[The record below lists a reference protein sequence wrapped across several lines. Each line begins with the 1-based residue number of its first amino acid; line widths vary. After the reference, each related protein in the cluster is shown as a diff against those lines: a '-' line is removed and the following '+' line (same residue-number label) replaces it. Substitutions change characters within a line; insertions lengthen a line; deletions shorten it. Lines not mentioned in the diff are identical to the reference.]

1 MRKLLLFVG
10 LLLVL
15 GGTSHAFTAGCSA
28 ADMNSGAG
36 KTINSNWKEID
47 CLAHT
52 NFTCPST
59 ATCTATLV
67 PFNGFAVN
75 KNDTIVVMYDAD
87 GVFTAASSIS
97 CTDNIGAGDTF
108 TRIPSLQGGTTNY
121 FNYTNVGNHLMGA
134 YFLATASAAK
144 ASGYQVTCTETV
156 TGSSAQIVDTDGSV
170 MIFRQ
175 TGGGATGGIDAF
187 SPYQSGTTSGTC
199 NQGPNSNG
207 CPMVSQAIT
216 LTTAN
221 DLVLGGGNEN
231 AAPAGATSPY
241 SVGVDGDGTTT
252 TFPYFYTVA
261 ATTATTGSVTFTNYD
276 TFPND
281 NFGSVTFALKPTP
294 TNAPAL
300 FFSDLIAGPAS
311 GNSDTTFSATGG
323 VYVTLYGN
331 FLDSPTAVQ
340 LNGASCLTTVSAPS
354 AWMWYE
360 RMVVKLGT
368 GCTSG
373 NFTVTTTAG
382 TSNGIPFTV
391 RSGNIY
397 YTKTTGNDSTGTGSF
412 TNPWATV
419 IKAHNTIAAGDT
431 IYAGTGTGSTADDG
445 TGWGTCMLLDANA
458 GTSGNSKAL
467 LAYPGATVNMGN
479 ATGGVCDTGIR
490 SKGTGSN
497 FWVFGELAM
506 AGTDTSI
513 NAYDDQDWRIV
524 GNTMTCPNAD
534 VGAQAGCLDPGGD
547 GAANT
552 FNYRIFGNN
561 IHHAATNNT
570 PGTVTT
576 LYHGVYISEFHHDL
590 DFGWNTVAFVM
601 GGRCIQQHVNVGPGD
616 YDLHVHD
623 NVIHDCPED
632 GIVSTTTSPSLGTV
646 EFYNNVIYNAGIGPN
661 PIDGGG
667 GWNCMNIQGYYNT
680 TVETGTIHVYNNTFY
695 GCGTITNPN
704 DGNGERGNFLWA
716 KGNSTG
722 KFLDYHN
729 NISYVAG
736 APNYFASD
744 SDTGNVSGANN
755 LFFGNGTPSIAGL
768 TGNVVANPSFV
779 STSTPDFHLSS
790 SGSPA
795 NGVGT
800 TTVPV
805 PLLDHDG
812 LTRPSPPAIGAYEF
826 QSGGG
831 APPGAATVPAFTG
844 PAGCSSGAYSGPST
858 SATISDSNTGTHVAC
873 YRVGATPATNGIGT
887 GCAIG
892 STQYAGAISVM
903 VTETINAIAGASTLS
918 DSSVVSCALTINGA
932 IPLSTVSGKSSV
944 SGKAVLR

>member
-1 MRKLLLFVG
+1 MKRLILFCGLLLLFCGSFAHAQNVC
-10 LLLVL
+10 
-15 GGTSHAFTAGCSA
+15 TSAYLNA
-28 ADMNSGAG
+28 GAG
-36 KTINSNWKEID
+36 KVVNSNWKLID
-47 CLAHT
+47 CAAHSETTCHALTCSETFAPT
-52 NFTCPST
+52 NNFPIQ
-59 ATCTATLV
+59 
-67 PFNGFAVN
+67 
-75 KNDTIVVMYDAD
+75 KNDTIVWMWDLD
-87 GVFTAASSIS
+87 TAGTVTAFS
-97 CTDNIGAGDTF
+97 CTDNITGDVVQP
-108 TRIPSLQGGTTNY
+108 IPSLQGGSSNFFSVTNGTGFLTGKY
-121 FNYTNVGNHLMGA
+121 MWTNA
-134 YFLATASAAK
+134 AAAK
-144 ASGYQVTCTETV
+144 ASGYQMTCSGTT
-156 TGSSAQIVDTDGSV
+156 TGQQIADTDYSIMV
-170 MIFRQ
+170 FRQ
-175 TGGGATGGIDAF
+175 NGGGPSAGIDAF
-187 SPYQSGTTSGTC
+187 SPYQAGTTSGTC
-199 NQGPNSNG
+199 NQGPSGAG
-207 CPMVSQAIT
+207 CPMVAQTIT
-216 LTTAN
+216 LNTAN
-221 DLVLGGGNEN
+221 DLVIGGGNEN
-231 AAPAGATSPY
+231 GAPQQADSPFTVALDNNTSFNVAPYYY
-241 SVGVDGDGTTT
+241 SVGSSSSG
-252 TFPYFYTVA
+252 
-261 ATTATTGSVTFTNYD
+261 TGSVAFKNYD
-276 TFPND
+276 KNSGD
-281 NFGSVTFALKPTP
+281 NWASVVFALKPSA
-294 TNAPAL
+294 APVL
-300 FFSDLIAGPAS
+300 FFSDLVAGPAS

-323 VYVTLYGN
+323 AYVTLYGN

-340 LNGASCLTTVSAPS
+340 LNGSSCLTTVSAPT

-373 NFTVTTTAG
+373 NFTVTTSAG

-391 RSGNIY
+391 RSGNIFY
-397 YTKTTGNDSTGTGSF
+397 VSTTGSDAAAGTFSA
-412 TNPWATV
+412 PWLTLLHARDTITAGATV
-419 IKAHNTIAAGDT
+419 YAENGVAAT
-431 IYAGTGTGSTADDG
+431 VDDG
-445 TGWGTCMLLDANA
+445 TGWNTCFLLDANA
-458 GTSGNSKAL
+458 GTSGNSKAIV
-467 LAYPGATVNMGN
+467 AYPGATATIGN
-479 ATGGVCDTGIR
+479 VTHNLCTGIR

-497 FWVFGELAM
+497 FWVFAELQLKGSSSAVN
-506 AGTDTSI
+506 SY
-513 NAYDDQDWRIV
+513 NDQDWRLV
-524 GNTMTCPNAD
+524 GNDMTCPNGD
-534 VGAQAGCLDPGGD
+534 PLDQAGCLDPGGD
-547 GAANT
+547 GSANT

-768 TGNVVANPSFV
+768 TGNVVADPSFV
-779 STSTPDFHLSS
+779 STSAPDFHLLS

-795 NGVGT
+795 NGAGT

-892 STQYAGAISVM
+892 STQYTGAISVM